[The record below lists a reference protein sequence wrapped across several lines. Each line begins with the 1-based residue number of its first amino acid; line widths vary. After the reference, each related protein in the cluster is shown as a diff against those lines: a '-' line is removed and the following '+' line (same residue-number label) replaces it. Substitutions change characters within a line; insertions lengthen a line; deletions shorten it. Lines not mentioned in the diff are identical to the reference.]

1 MPFGIPAAG
10 IIMRVRRALSS
21 CTPTLAAATI
31 ALALAGCADPPPRSL
46 DPNVVTGLHTIALAV
61 PSEPRVGYSLLSNSG
76 LTAFALSMTTGKPAD
91 LNSQK
96 AVADVEAHRKE
107 FDLAMLQQNLHLGID
122 LQASL
127 SRVLE
132 ADGYK
137 TSVMRVDQDKKGD
150 IVLDNVGDLDADAV
164 LYALITG
171 AGYSDGL
178 DGGPFAPEAKVRVQL
193 IDRKSKKILLERW
206 YLYDAYASPEP
217 QTIIAPGGGTVRAT
231 GEAAMFDMTVL
242 RPAEAYRFASYNKV
256 LSNPALAA
264 AGLRAATPLIS
275 DDLGKIFEKGRTAT
289 P

>member
-1 MPFGIPAAG
+1 MPCRIPAAG
-10 IIMRVRRALSS
+10 IIMRIRRALSS
-21 CTPTLAAATI
+21 PTPISAAASI

-46 DPNVVTGLHTIALAV
+46 DPNVATSLHTIALAV

-76 LTAFALSMTTGKPAD
+76 FTAIALSMATGKPAD
-91 LNSQK
+91 PNSQK
-96 AVADVEAHRKE
+96 AVADVSAHRKE
-107 FDLAMLQQNLHLGID
+107 FDLAMLQQNLHLGTD
-122 LQASL
+122 LQTSL

-137 TSVMRVDQDKKGD
+137 TSVTRVDQDKKGD
-150 IVLDNVGDLDADAV
+150 IILDNVGDLNADAILYV
-164 LYALITG
+164 LVIG

-193 IDRKSKKILLERW
+193 LDKKSKKILLERW

-217 QTIIAPGGGTVRAT
+217 QTITAPGGGTGRAT
-231 GEAAMFDMTVL
+231 GEAGVLDMTVL
-242 RPAEAYRFASYNKV
+242 QPSATYRFVSYDKV

-264 AGLRAATPLIS
+264 DGLRAAVPLIS
-275 DDLGKIFEKGRTAT
+275 DDLGKIFEKGQTVT